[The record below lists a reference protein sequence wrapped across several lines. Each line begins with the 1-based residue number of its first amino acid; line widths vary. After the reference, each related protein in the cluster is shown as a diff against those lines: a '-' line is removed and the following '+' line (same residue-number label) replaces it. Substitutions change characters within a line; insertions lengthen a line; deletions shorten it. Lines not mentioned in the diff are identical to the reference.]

1 MPPSEKTAYLSGGR
15 RVARHFVRVLESGAL
30 FGVLAV
36 RSNSYLF
43 HPSRAGLSESVRHP
57 DSHTC
62 TRLRTVVLTI
72 GDSLGQ
78 LLMLTFNMGAGDGS
92 LNGTPGFSYFLNGAV
107 ISLLVRLP
115 PSSPLPVSPPTRP
128 PVVAVYVPSCEDVML
143 TEMRL

>member
-1 MPPSEKTAYLSGGR
+1 M
-15 RVARHFVRVLESGAL
+15 
-30 FGVLAV
+30 
-36 RSNSYLF
+36 
-43 HPSRAGLSESVRHP
+43 
-57 DSHTC
+57 
-62 TRLRTVVLTI
+62 LTI

-92 LNGTPGFSYFLNGAV
+92 LNGTPGFSYFLIGAV